1 MNKNELRQLV
11 LDLRTLSFKRYTPKL
26 PGKSQRGFT
35 KLVKGSLKANKIK
48 KTSFCA
54 WFTHWL
60 EVLRHEVGSA
70 KTRSTAFSEQNQVL
84 L

>member
-48 KTSFCA
+48 KNKFLC
-54 WFTHWL
+54 L
-60 EVLRHEVGSA
+60 VYPLVGSFA
-70 KTRSTAFSEQNQVL
+70 TRSRFGKNTKHGFF
-84 L
+84 